1 MIHSMKD
8 APLKDKNIV
17 IRLDLNVPVQDGKVT
32 DTTRINRVKPTI
44 DALCKAGVSK
54 ITILSHFG
62 RPKGKENPEFSLA
75 FLPPVLS
82 KCWDVEV
89 GFGPDSAEKIILL
102 ENLRFNPGEE
112 KNDPDFAKKLAAHGD
127 IYINDAFSV
136 SHRAHASVEAITK
149 LLPSYA
155 GLNLHKEIDA
165 LEKALSTP
173 KKPVAAII
181 GGAKVSSK
189 LSLIKNLLPKM
200 DMIVLGG
207 GMANTF
213 FLAEGHNV
221 GKSLAEADMTA
232 EATSILAEAK
242 AQNCEI
248 VLPIDGLMAKEFAKG
263 ANYRETSVG
272 NIASDEMMLDI
283 GTKSAEIIKEKLS
296 TANTVL
302 WNGPMGAF
310 EIPPFDQGTVAV
322 ARYVAER
329 TKGGDVLSIGGGGD
343 TVSALSHADVS
354 DDFSYIS
361 TAGGAFLEWL
371 EGKTLPGIAA
381 LDR

>member
-1 MIHSMKD
+1 MIYGIKD
-8 APLKDKNIV
+8 APLEDKNIV
-17 IRLDLNVPVQDGKVT
+17 IRLDLNVPVQDGQVT
-32 DTTRINRVKPTI
+32 DTTRIDRVKPTI
-44 DALCKAGVSK
+44 DALREAGASK

-62 RPKGKENPEFSLA
+62 RPKGEEKPEFSLG
-75 FLPPVLS
+75 FLSPVLS
-82 KCWDVEV
+82 RCWGVDV
-89 GFGPDSAEKIILL
+89 GFGANSAEKITLL

-112 KNDPDFAKKLAAHGD
+112 KNDPDFAKELAAHGD

-213 FLAEGHNV
+213 FLAEGHDV
-221 GKSLAEADMTA
+221 GKSLAEADMTE
-232 EATSILAEAK
+232 EAKSILAEAK
-242 AQNCEI
+242 AKNCEI
-248 VLPIDGLMAKEFAKG
+248 ILPMDGLMAKEFAKG
-263 ANYRETSVG
+263 ADYRETSID

-283 GTKSAEIIKEKLS
+283 GTQSAEMIKEKLGV
-296 TANTVL
+296 AKTVL

-310 EIPPFDQGTVAV
+310 ETPPFDHGTVAV

-329 TKGGDVLSIGGGGD
+329 TKSGDVLSIGGGGD
-343 TVSALSHADVS
+343 TVSALSHAGVS